1 MKSKKIVPFNK
12 LSRRILIIK
21 KKSKSIVLCHGCFD
35 VLHFGHL
42 RHFQEAK
49 KYADF
54 LIVTITPDH
63 FVNKG
68 DDRPIFS
75 QNHRAELLC
84 GLEVI
89 DYIGINE
96 WSSAVETI
104 KLIKPNYFAKG
115 SEYEEIGQTVNPLFE
130 LEKKA
135 LHEIGGEMLFT
146 YEETSSSSEIVE
158 KIKKL

>member
-1 MKSKKIVPFNK
+1 MDKLKTLQELSEIVTNLNDEDKKVI
-12 LSRRILIIK
+12 
-21 KKSKSIVLCHGCFD
+21 LCHGCFD
-35 VLHFGHL
+35 VLHFGHF
-42 RHFQEAK
+42 RHFVEAK
-49 KYADF
+49 KSADI

-75 QNHRAELLC
+75 QNHRAELLS

-96 WSSAVETI
+96 WASAVETI

-115 SEYEEIGQTVNPLFE
+115 SEYEETGQTVNPLFE
-130 LEKKA
+130 LEKEI
-135 LHEIGGEMLFT
+135 LHKIGGQMLFT

>member
-1 MKSKKIVPFNK
+1 MIKQKTLEELASIVKSSNEENKKI
-12 LSRRILIIK
+12 I
-21 KKSKSIVLCHGCFD
+21 LCHGCFD

-49 KYADF
+49 KYADL

-75 QNHRAELLC
+75 QNHRAELLS

-130 LEKKA
+130 LEKKT

>member
-1 MKSKKIVPFNK
+1 MDKLKTLQELSEIVINLNDEDKKVI
-12 LSRRILIIK
+12 
-21 KKSKSIVLCHGCFD
+21 LCHGCFD
-35 VLHFGHL
+35 VLHFGHF
-42 RHFQEAK
+42 RHFVEAK
-49 KYADF
+49 KSADI

-75 QNHRAELLC
+75 QNHRAELLS

-96 WSSAVETI
+96 WASAVETI

-130 LEKKA
+130 LEKKI
-135 LHEIGGEMLFT
+135 LHEIGGQMLFT